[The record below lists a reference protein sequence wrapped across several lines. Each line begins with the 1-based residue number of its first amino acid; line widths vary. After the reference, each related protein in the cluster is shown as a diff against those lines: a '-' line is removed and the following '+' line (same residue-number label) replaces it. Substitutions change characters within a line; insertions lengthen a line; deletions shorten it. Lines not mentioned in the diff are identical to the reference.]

1 MPVCSRCQAS
11 STECRYIQSR
21 RGRTKNSNPSQQLL
35 DDDASLFSAVNPDD
49 FSEWPSGTNLT
60 TDLVDVWTY
69 LFQIEAINV

>member
-21 RGRTKNSNPSQQLL
+21 RGRAKNSNPSQQLL